1 MRMSEKFTSNASYGW
16 SGLVA
21 IFGSVS
27 ADTWM
32 VIISLIGVLIT
43 AFINN
48 YWQKKRFKAEFGNG
62 QS

>member
-1 MRMSEKFTSNASYGW
+1 MRMNEKFTSNVSYGW
-16 SGLVA
+16 NGLVA
-21 IFGSVS
+21 FFGSVS

-48 YWQKKRFKAEFGNG
+48 YWQKKRFNAEFGYEQG
-62 QS
+62 